1 MTRHLL
7 LTALLLTLALPAR
20 AEEAVLATLSA
31 HSGSLPP
38 PYAWSLEVTVTWDGS
53 VTVTR
58 CAGYETE
65 GPACKTG
72 TGAAVTG
79 TVEAI
84 LLAAKASQLLE
95 RPASAIEPPL
105 VGGGWTT
112 GTVALEGGTIE
123 LIAQPVED
131 DEPRVNAV
139 LGAIFGAVPDDLLP
153 IVEGE

>member
-1 MTRHLL
+1 MLRRSLL
-7 LTALLLTLALPAR
+7 AALLTLPGPAM
-20 AEEAVLATLSA
+20 AETDILATLTA

-38 PYAWSLEVTVTWDGS
+38 AYAWSVAVTVSEKGW

-72 TGAAVTG
+72 EGAAVLG
-79 TVEAI
+79 SVEGI
-84 LLAAKASQLLE
+84 LRAAKASQLLE
-95 RPASAIEPPL
+95 RPASTIDPPP

-112 GTVALEGGTIE
+112 GTVALEGRTIE

-139 LGAIFGAVPDDLLP
+139 LGAIFAAVPDDLLP